1 MIALVTINIKIG
13 DVEGLMNICL
23 PYITLEPVMD
33 RLNTKFWY
41 SNMKERTEMEYAE
54 EIETTLTKV
63 DVPVTAILGNSTI
76 SVADFSSLQVGD
88 VVRLDSKV
96 NQELTVY
103 VGETEKF
110 TALPGAVG
118 DKYAVRITSV
128 IREEQ

>member
-1 MIALVTINIKIG
+1 
-13 DVEGLMNICL
+13 
-23 PYITLEPVMD
+23 
-33 RLNTKFWY
+33 
-41 SNMKERTEMEYAE
+41 MKERTEMEYAE